1 MKFLTTSFVVFF
13 LCFVSKS
20 SFAYVYCQT
29 TVSSIH
35 PHKDNGIVYFKFT
48 DGTAIEGN
56 EIQSGL
62 HRNMSVALAALMAN
76 KEVRVALN
84 DGEQCGSN
92 RYEQWTYIV
101 AINS

>member
-1 MKFLTTSFVVFF
+1 MRFITTTFIAIFLY
-13 LCFVSKS
+13 LVSQS

-35 PHKDNGIVYFKFT
+35 AHKDNGVVYFKFT
-48 DGTAIEGN
+48 DGTAVEGN
-56 EIQSGL
+56 ETNSGL
-62 HRNMSVALAALMAN
+62 QRNMAIALSALTAN